1 MKKMFKRFSAFFIAL
16 VMLAGV
22 CCPTALAGQIMAG
35 ENGQTIYLSWS
46 YYAKDGS
53 VYTPVP
59 ELQKDATYRARLSYA
74 GNPTELQKSIQ
85 NFDLCC
91 TFNSENASVD
101 NANKVYKGIK
111 VGYFEKNLIGNE
123 IRLSFG
129 SPSGI
134 YDPNDEEEKIISA
147 GSVVE
152 VEFTANETITAQELH
167 NLFQVNP
174 NYAGMTMLDGD
185 NQKFTIVE
193 APVFTASAKEGTTI
207 YPSDTEEA
215 VAQKLTG
222 TFIDASGT
230 STVVDVTSVTFK
242 GALTE
247 GENVVTASYEYEG
260 VTYTCDVTINVT
272 ADTLTKIEVTTQ
284 PKLNYDSGE
293 ALDLSDMVVTATY
306 ASTQTKVLTEAEY
319 TTSPEEGTVL
329 KIADS
334 GSTVTITADGQMAE
348 TNALT
353 VAPKSV
359 KIPVV
364 AGIYTYNGE
373 KQEFGFEE
381 GTDADSSYYTLSPA
395 AEGQNA
401 GTYTVT
407 ASLNDKTETSWA
419 NNTTGDI
426 TLTWTIAQ
434 KEITPT
440 IAGISDQQYTGE
452 PIKPEITVKDGETPL
467 TEDDYTVSYGEN
479 INVGENNGSVTVK
492 AAENGNYTFQDV
504 TAHFNIVAQ
513 AGSISIVA
521 KEAEYTGSAY
531 AESNIEVSKNNA
543 TANVTFTYYTDA
555 DATERTTAEN
565 SGAASE
571 GAAPK
576 NAGTY
581 YVKASMAA
589 SGNYGA
595 ATSNAEPFT
604 IIKKALTITA
614 DNQSITFGEAVPTY
628 TFTAK
633 GYVGED
639 DDSVVTANFACDYT
653 QGGNAGTYTIT
664 VTADAANYEITCS
677 SGTLTVAKKTLTAN
691 ELTAS
696 ETNPTKK
703 EYDGTTELAGV
714 TYQVTINKQT
724 YTVDGKAAFADKDVG
739 TGKLVTF
746 TPDALD
752 NTNYAF
758 ADGLTMTFTADITAK
773 ALTVT
778 GLTATDRA
786 YDGTTNV
793 TLTGGELANV
803 ISGDE
808 VFAEMPTSGTVSDP
822 DASET
827 PKTVL
832 FNEITLTGTDAG
844 NYTLTQPNVTVTIS
858 KATPEL
864 GTVSY
869 TGSIYPTTLKET
881 VTLTSE
887 ATVSGSLKLDD
898 TGAFNTVGTAEY
910 AYAFGYCGSLESIT
924 IPRNITSIGNYA
936 FKDCSNLESAHFC
949 GNAPDIWPST
959 FSGCKNTF
967 CIYYMPGT
975 SGWTDSSAYDAAAGT
990 WNGYPLK
997 IWDGKIVPEETKLSV
1012 PTGKYCIQVIDESGA
1027 PINDAT
1033 VWWNGSRASTEE
1045 NGNVFV
1051 DLVTVGEPVIRVV
1064 KSGYIEWTN
1073 KYSNW
1078 KKSETR
1084 FERVILYPE
1093 SHGSLKLK
1101 SAKLGKCD
1109 LLTQTKVLNLR
1120 NDGALIGD
1128 LNSGHFDLTCA
1139 ATDSSVVTGYAL
1151 YQNTKKIAESADGS
1165 FTKLDVRDF
1174 VEGGGCFVRVAGTNG
1189 QTMDTHINLQFA
1201 KNSVNEDF
1209 KLELKD
1215 NHISFDVSDDVPY
1228 IGGTT
1233 ISVDLPLEV
1242 PVVVSATTDKMKFG
1256 INLKLNPDKSEEEQI
1271 DSYIKTIKKAVVAE
1285 GVNLSKANAKALKNC
1300 AAQHNK
1306 AKFFKDFD
1314 ITVCGYA
1321 EADFGSNTAS
1331 GYMLF
1336 IVDWQLVDYEYNT
1349 VIIIPIAPPLAVPIT
1364 VQVGAELSLEAGA
1377 TVSYKLDARTWNG
1390 NVVLNPSVGLTPFA
1404 GIGYGRVA
1412 GIGVYGNADLN
1423 AKINLW
1429 GKNSGCQAVDLTG
1442 EFGAKGYFGPLEW
1455 TKAFAHQTWHLYT
1468 ANTVSSLSLLNVAPA
1483 WNAAPEASDF
1493 EVSDLSY
1500 LAEESA
1506 WAPASPQIYR
1516 TSRTAQLK
1524 ASYQMLLQNT
1534 YRNAQPVMISDGSA
1548 LYAAFVR
1555 ADANTGARYVALSKF
1570 DGTNWSEPVRID
1582 TSAILDNA
1590 PQLCT
1595 DGQKLWLAYA
1605 RTTQEPDD
1613 SLVSYAQH
1621 QNIVVGTVNK
1631 DTLAFA
1637 EQKIYQSDEYMHLPT
1652 LSCVNGTPVLAW
1664 AESAVTDM
1672 DSVIM
1677 PKNSTV
1683 YLAKYQNG
1691 AWTQVEQT
1699 AASASVIDSIC
1710 IGARNGAP
1718 TVAYTADGKLY
1729 CGGSILSESVT
1740 GRAVYGRLPGT
1751 AADSFLWNANGALH
1765 NEAGDTVPTE
1775 DMGRDFVIVG
1785 SSIYYN
1791 QSNGASANLA
1801 ALHYDAAN
1809 DHWSAPILLIGD
1821 ERYLE
1826 NLNAAELNGKTY
1838 ALGLHTTV
1846 TISEDDVNDAKDL
1859 VWTQILP
1866 ISDLKLSDVSFDA
1879 DALVPGEMIPVT
1891 LTVTNSGDHTV
1902 SSLTL
1907 VADGAGTAQDCQL
1920 LPGESAEFTVN
1931 IICPSEKQT
1940 VTFEVQEPRQGDYT
1954 PEDNTSSCTVGSAD
1968 AEIELAL
1975 VQIGSRKLVQAAVVN
1990 RGLEAA
1996 SGSVLFT
2003 DSDGQILAERTFQNL
2018 RYGDAVIAE
2027 YEPDSFADLYG
2038 KDVNATVVLQ
2048 QDERNTLNN
2057 SDSVP
2062 VLFLASTQIT
2072 AAYQSGNALKAE
2084 VCCAEPAKAVCAFYD
2099 QYGKMLDVQM
2109 QSLQT
2114 EKVNTLSFD
2123 IKDARTKIAKIFV
2136 LDTGSASPVCAAW
2149 NVTVE

>member
-1 MKKMFKRFSAFFIAL
+1 MRERKKNMKQIRNLLLKLLILASLLVLFI
-16 VMLAGV
+16 GV
-22 CCPTALAGQIMAG
+22 IPIV
-35 ENGQTIYLSWS
+35 
-46 YYAKDGS
+46 YAAD
-53 VYTPVP
+53 
-59 ELQKDATYRARLSYA
+59 
-74 GNPTELQKSIQ
+74 
-85 NFDLCC
+85 
-91 TFNSENASVD
+91 SVD
-101 NANKVYKGIK
+101 
-111 VGYFEKNLIGNE
+111 
-123 IRLSFG
+123 S
-129 SPSGI
+129 
-134 YDPNDEEEKIISA
+134 
-147 GSVVE
+147 
-152 VEFTANETITAQELH
+152 
-167 NLFQVNP
+167 
-174 NYAGMTMLDGD
+174 
-185 NQKFTIVE
+185 
-193 APVFTASAKEGTTI
+193 
-207 YPSDTEEA
+207 
-215 VAQKLTG
+215 
-222 TFIDASGT
+222 
-230 STVVDVTSVTFK
+230 
-242 GALTE
+242 
-247 GENVVTASYEYEG
+247 
-260 VTYTCDVTINVT
+260 
-272 ADTLTKIEVTTQ
+272 
-284 PKLNYDSGE
+284 
-293 ALDLSDMVVTATY
+293 
-306 ASTQTKVLTEAEY
+306 
-319 TTSPEEGTVL
+319 
-329 KIADS
+329 
-334 GSTVTITADGQMAE
+334 
-348 TNALT
+348 
-353 VAPKSV
+353 
-359 KIPVV
+359 
-364 AGIYTYNGE
+364 
-373 KQEFGFEE
+373 
-381 GTDADSSYYTLSPA
+381 
-395 AEGQNA
+395 
-401 GTYTVT
+401 
-407 ASLNDKTETSWA
+407 
-419 NNTTGDI
+419 
-426 TLTWTIAQ
+426 
-434 KEITPT
+434 
-440 IAGISDQQYTGE
+440 
-452 PIKPEITVKDGETPL
+452 
-467 TEDDYTVSYGEN
+467 
-479 INVGENNGSVTVK
+479 
-492 AAENGNYTFQDV
+492 
-504 TAHFNIVAQ
+504 
-513 AGSISIVA
+513 
-521 KEAEYTGSAY
+521 
-531 AESNIEVSKNNA
+531 
-543 TANVTFTYYTDA
+543 
-555 DATERTTAEN
+555 
-565 SGAASE
+565 
-571 GAAPK
+571 
-576 NAGTY
+576 
-581 YVKASMAA
+581 
-589 SGNYGA
+589 
-595 ATSNAEPFT
+595 
-604 IIKKALTITA
+604 
-614 DNQSITFGEAVPTY
+614 
-628 TFTAK
+628 
-633 GYVGED
+633 
-639 DDSVVTANFACDYT
+639 
-653 QGGNAGTYTIT
+653 
-664 VTADAANYEITCS
+664 
-677 SGTLTVAKKTLTAN
+677 
-691 ELTAS
+691 
-696 ETNPTKK
+696 
-703 EYDGTTELAGV
+703 
-714 TYQVTINKQT
+714 
-724 YTVDGKAAFADKDVG
+724 
-739 TGKLVTF
+739 
-746 TPDALD
+746 
-752 NTNYAF
+752 
-758 ADGLTMTFTADITAK
+758 
-773 ALTVT
+773 
-778 GLTATDRA
+778 
-786 YDGTTNV
+786 
-793 TLTGGELANV
+793 
-803 ISGDE
+803 
-808 VFAEMPTSGTVSDP
+808 
-822 DASET
+822 
-827 PKTVL
+827 
-832 FNEITLTGTDAG
+832 
-844 NYTLTQPNVTVTIS
+844 
-858 KATPEL
+858 
-864 GTVSY
+864 
-869 TGSIYPTTLKET
+869 
-881 VTLTSE
+881 
-887 ATVSGSLKLDD
+887 
-898 TGAFNTVGTAEY
+898 
-910 AYAFGYCGSLESIT
+910 GYCGAEDEDKNLSWTLDSDGLLTISGKGRMKNMYPAPPWADKKIWTVKIENGVTSIGDWAFRDCSSLESIT
-924 IPRNITSIGNYA
+924 IPNGVTSIGDLAFNGCINLKSITIPESVTSIGYSTFEECNGLTAVTIPDSVTSIGDWAFRNCSGLENITIQNGVTNIGDGAFIGCIDLERITIPESVTSIGNETFEGCVGLIAVTIPDSVTSIGDVAFGGCSSLTNITIPSDVTNINHGTFSGCSSLTSIIIPNGVTSIGNNAFNGCSSLMSIMIPDSITSIGGGAFKDCSSLTSITIPNGVTSIGEETFCSCSSLTSITIPNSVTSIGASAFRYCGNLESVVTPSGVTSIGSIGEYAFQGCSSLVNIALPNSVTSVGASIGEAAFSDCSSLTNITIPNGVTAIGSGVFSLCSSLTSITIPDSVKSIGEQAFYRCSKLTNITIPDNVTSIGDCAFEYCSSLTSITIPNGVPSIGDSTFSSCYSLTNITIPDSVTSIGQSAFENCRRLTNITIPNGVLSIGDSTFYYCCSLTNITIPDSVTSIGQNAFTQCFSLTSIEIPSSVTSIGNYA

-967 CIYYMPGT
+967 CIYHMSGT
-975 SGWTDSSAYDAAAGT
+975 SGWTDSSAYDAAAST

-997 IWDGKIVPEETKLSV
+997 IWDGKIVPEETKISV

-1033 VWWNGSRASTEE
+1033 VWWNGSRASTDE
-1045 NGNVFV
+1045 NGYVFV

-1128 LNSGHFDLTCA
+1128 LNSGYFDLTCA

-1570 DGTNWSEPVRID
+1570 DGTNWSEPVSID

-1595 DGQKLWLAYA
+1595 DGQTLWLAYA

-1672 DSVIM
+1672 DSVIV

-1765 NEAGDTVPTE
+1765 NEAGDTVSTE

-1791 QSNGASANLA
+1791 QSNSASANLA

-1838 ALGLHTTV
+1838 ALGMHTTV

-1866 ISDLKLSDVSFDA
+1866 VSDLKLSDVSFDA